1 MRCLVTGGA
10 GFIGSHLVDA
20 LRSQGHRV
28 DVVDDMSA
36 GLLENLENNTLRVVP
51 TALLPEFESIEA
63 VARKEDTVLVMQGD
77 FSDDRVIDRIKRGF
91 YTHIFHVAAIPR
103 VSYSVENPVAT
114 ADVNILRTIKLV
126 HACAGTRVQRI
137 IFSSSSSVY
146 GGDAPMPTPPSAAK
160 SPKSPYALQKS
171 VIEDF
176 LQMAATLYGL
186 DTVSL
191 RYFNVFGPRQL
202 GNSPY
207 STAMSA
213 WCDAIKSG
221 RTLRSDGTGEQSRD
235 LCFVDNVV
243 QANILAAQAPSVL
256 SGRVFNVACGERT
269 SNNEILAEMRRRF
282 PDIQVS
288 NAPWRPGDVMHSLAD
303 VSETAAVLGYKPA
316 VRFWDGFEITL
327 KWWGLQ

>member
-10 GFIGSHLVDA
+10 GFIGSHLVDK
-20 LRSQGHRV
+20 LVGEGHKV

-36 GLLENLENNTLRVVP
+36 GVLENLDGNTLRVVP
-51 TALLPEFESIEA
+51 LVLLPKFEEIEA
-63 VARKEDTVLVMQGD
+63 VARKETTVLVIQGD
-77 FSDDRVIDRIKRGF
+77 FAHDSIISRIKRGF
-91 YTHIFHVAAIPR
+91 YTHVFHVAAIPR
-103 VSYSVENPVAT
+103 VAYSVENPVDT
-114 ADVNILRTIKLV
+114 TDVNILRSIKLI
-126 HACAGTRVQRI
+126 HACVGTKVQRI

-146 GGDAPMPTPPSAAK
+146 GGDAPMPTHPSAAK

-176 LQMAATLYGL
+176 LSMAASLYGL
-186 DTVSL
+186 DSVSL

-202 GNSPY
+202 GSSPY

-221 RTLRSDGTGEQSRD
+221 RPLRSDGTGEQSRD

-243 QANILAAQAPSVL
+243 QANILAAKSTDKL
-256 SGRVFNVACGERT
+256 GGEVFNVACGERT
-269 SNNEILAEMRRRF
+269 SNNEILEEMRRRF

-288 NAPWRPGDVMHSLAD
+288 HAPWRPGDVMHSLAD
-303 VSETAAVLGYKPA
+303 IEGTTRVLGYSPT

>member
-20 LRSQGHRV
+20 LRHAGHRV

-36 GLLENLENNTLRVVP
+36 GVLENLENNTLRVVP
-51 TALLPEFESIEA
+51 MALLPEFEEIES
-63 VARKEDTVLVMQGD
+63 VARKESTVLVMQGD
-77 FSDDRVIDRIKRGF
+77 FADNSVISRIKRGF
-91 YTHIFHVAAIPR
+91 YTHVFHVAAIPR
-103 VSYSVENPVAT
+103 VSYSVENPIDT
-114 ADVNILRTIKLV
+114 TDVNILRSIKLI
-126 HACAGTRVQRI
+126 HACVGTKVQRI

-176 LQMAATLYGL
+176 LQMAAILYKL
-186 DTVSL
+186 DSVSL
-191 RYFNVFGPRQL
+191 RYFNVFGPRQM

-213 WCDAIKSG
+213 WCHAIKDG
-221 RTLRSDGTGEQSRD
+221 RPLRSDGTGDQSRD

-243 QANILAAQAPSVL
+243 DANVRAALCSESLAGAI
-256 SGRVFNVACGERT
+256 FNVACGERT
-269 SNNEILAEMRRRF
+269 SNNEILDELRRRF
-282 PDIQVS
+282 PSVHVN

-303 VSETAAVLGYKPA
+303 ISETQRVLGYTPK

-327 KWWGLQ
+327 KWWGLA

>member
-20 LRSQGHRV
+20 LRQAGHRV

-36 GLLENLENNTLRVVP
+36 GVLENLEGNTLRVVP
-51 TALLPEFESIEA
+51 TALLPEFEEIEA
-63 VARKEDTVLVMQGD
+63 VARKDETVLVMQGD
-77 FSDDRVIDRIKRGF
+77 FADNCVISRIKRGF
-91 YTHIFHVAAIPR
+91 YTHVFHVAAIPR
-103 VSYSVENPVAT
+103 VSYSVENPVDT
-114 ADVNILRTIKLV
+114 TDVNILRSIKLI
-126 HACAGTRVQRI
+126 HACVGTKVQRI

-146 GGDAPMPTPPSAAK
+146 GGEAPMPTPPSAAK

-176 LQMAATLYGL
+176 LQMAATLYKL
-186 DTVSL
+186 DSVSL

-213 WCDAIKSG
+213 WCDAIKEG
-221 RTLRSDGTGEQSRD
+221 RPLRSDGTGEQSRD
-235 LCFVDNVV
+235 LCYVDNVV
-243 QANILAAQAPSVL
+243 QANVLASQVPGNLNGA
-256 SGRVFNVACGERT
+256 VFNVACGERT

-282 PDIQVS
+282 PSIQVNS
-288 NAPWRPGDVMHSLAD
+288 APWRPGDVMHSLAD
-303 VSETAAVLGYKPA
+303 ISETTRVLGYKPT

-327 KWWGLQ
+327 KWWGHA

>member
-10 GFIGSHLVDA
+10 GFIGSHLVDK
-20 LRSQGHRV
+20 LVGEGHRV
-28 DVVDDMSA
+28 DVVDDMS
-36 GLLENLENNTLRVVP
+36 GGILENLQDNALRVIP
-51 TALLPEFESIEA
+51 IALLPEFEKVEA
-63 VARKEDTVLVMQGD
+63 VARDERTVLVIQGD
-77 FSDDRVIDRIKRGF
+77 FADDLVIDRIKRGF
-91 YTHIFHVAAIPR
+91 YTHVFHVAAIPR
-103 VSYSVENPVAT
+103 VSFSVENPVVT
-114 ADVNILRTIKLV
+114 TDVNILRSVKLI
-126 HACAGTRVQRI
+126 HACVGTKVQRI

-146 GGDAPMPTPPSAAK
+146 GGDAPMPTPPSAGK

-176 LQMAATLYGL
+176 LRMAATLYGL
-186 DTVSL
+186 DSVCL

-207 STAMSA
+207 STAMAA

-221 RTLRSDGTGEQSRD
+221 RPLRSDGTGEQSRD

-243 QANILAAQAPSVL
+243 QANVLAATSTAKL
-256 SGRVFNVACGERT
+256 GGEVFNVACGEKT

-282 PDIQVS
+282 PDIQV
-288 NAPWRPGDVMHSLAD
+288 NHAPWRPGDVMHSLAD
-303 VSETAAVLGYKPA
+303 ISATTSTLGYSPK